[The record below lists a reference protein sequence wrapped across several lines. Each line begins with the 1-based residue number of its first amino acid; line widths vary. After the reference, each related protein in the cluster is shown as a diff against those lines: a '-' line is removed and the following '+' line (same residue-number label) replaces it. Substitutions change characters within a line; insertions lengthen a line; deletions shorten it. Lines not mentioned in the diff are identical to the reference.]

1 MADTYYFRLTS
12 MSPQKLNSMNSNLG
26 VVIAETATTG
36 KFFIQEVSFDQLV
49 SPNGASAVAYNIT
62 GDIKIAEPLGA
73 RFLDYLRYAAI
84 KNGVQNHL
92 DARYIL
98 DVEIRAENFKAGEF
112 VYSFPIMLLALEAK
126 TSISEKGTEYIIR
139 FGPAAHH
146 SQTDMTQP
154 IKDSITVE
162 GVQTLKDYF
171 KGLGRELELAEFKAA
186 KARQK
191 DGATAGGGGD
201 HPATAEPTHDE
212 YHFIL
217 DPVLDNMKF
226 TSKDSAEVA
235 KNGFW
240 GSVGHPSRW
249 FNDTWDITAKSG
261 STIVSQITRV
271 LQQSDGISE
280 LLPGR
285 KTPQA
290 PDGQGSSPD
299 NQAAN
304 EASMGDIYQF
314 FRVETHTVYKAF
326 DTKRSR
332 YAVKHIFAIFLADQ
346 PNMYQY
352 PDEVDL
358 LNANQSQGK
367 VLGKLNQYIT
377 RGLLRKAYYHY
388 YTGLNMDII
397 RANLQFNMMYFLP
410 SFPTM
415 WTDRGKTSDGPINK
429 QNYNREQPP
438 QAYGDT
444 PVATTPWMIAEDT
457 DYGEITNTL
466 KNAPAALRPRMEPDN
481 IVKQADDPKS
491 ENEHLVEKLFA
502 VQCSERDLMELELEI
517 FGDPY
522 WLGVPN
528 LMMAG
533 AKGLA
538 QIGVND
544 GIRAKITA
552 EMPAI
557 DPEFASRNH
566 GWSNYEQAQY
576 YKGGNLI
583 YYNAQL
589 PVNDGQNDLM
599 EFSTSDQIVGIY
611 MVWKVKNEFKEG
623 KWTQTLSTKRDITI
637 PSKFLP
643 LSAMGGA
650 SGSDSGFEAYV
661 NNVLAT
667 NAQPG
672 ASGSGGSNPSANSG
686 GGAPTETSR
695 SKELQNENIGKPV
708 GPDLLGARGVET
720 QQTQSSNPRINAA
733 KNTYDNLAKDNPPPT
748 VNNPVERAKELA
760 SSGLS
765 KDQAYQ
771 QAKTEYSDQLKSR
784 FEHENKLNEQAFKAA
799 GVDKYKPYSAET
811 MASLAMQKSNGGGL
825 EDWKKNTNWKG
836 PASVNN
842 PGGLGHNAR
851 TGTYNSYKSF
861 DDGIKAM
868 NGYYNYGE
876 GVPAGRHG
884 KDRFLLPSGT
894 PKTSGNSELQYIDK
908 ISKGRP
914 PGG

>member
-1 MADTYYFRLTS
+1 MAHSYYTRLTLVH
-12 MSPQKLNSMNSNLG
+12 PQAASRLDPRLG
-26 VVIAETATTG
+26 VVIAETASTGRFILSDMSWDSIIGPNAVTT
-36 KFFIQEVSFDQLV
+36 
-49 SPNGASAVAYNIT
+49 VAYNQT
-62 GDIKIAEPLGA
+62 GDLKILEPLGMSLFDYIRA
-73 RFLDYLRYAAI
+73 AAYDVGVENHIQSAFLLE
-84 KNGVQNHL
+84 
-92 DARYIL
+92 
-98 DVEIRAENFKAGEF
+98 VEILAENIDKEAMPFH
-112 VYSFPIMLLALEAK
+112 YIFPITFIATEVK
-126 TSISEKGTEYIIR
+126 SNFSERGTEYNIK
-139 FGPAAHH
+139 FTHQGGAAQ
-146 SQTDMTQP
+146 SDLVQP
-154 IKDSITVE
+154 IKEALTVKA
-162 GVQTLKDYF
+162 TNLKDF
-171 KGLGRELELAEFKAA
+171 FKLLQKGLEEREFMYAA
-186 KARQK
+186 ARQK
-191 DGATAGGGGD
+191 YGSKSSPGGD
-201 HPATAEPTHDE
+201 NPAKSDDYHDE

-285 KTPQA
+285 KTPQS

-332 YAVKHIFAIFLADQ
+332 YAVKHVFAIFLADQ

-358 LNANQSQGK
+358 LNSNQSQGK

-544 GIRAKITA
+544 GIRAKITS

-566 GWSNYEQAQY
+566 G
-576 YKGGNLI
+576 
-583 YYNAQL
+583 
-589 PVNDGQNDLM
+589 
-599 EFSTSDQIVGIY
+599 
-611 MVWKVKNEFKEG
+611 
-623 KWTQTLSTKRDITI
+623 
-637 PSKFLP
+637 
-643 LSAMGGA
+643 
-650 SGSDSGFEAYV
+650 
-661 NNVLAT
+661 
-667 NAQPG
+667 
-672 ASGSGGSNPSANSG
+672 
-686 GGAPTETSR
+686 
-695 SKELQNENIGKPV
+695 
-708 GPDLLGARGVET
+708 
-720 QQTQSSNPRINAA
+720 
-733 KNTYDNLAKDNPPPT
+733 
-748 VNNPVERAKELA
+748 
-760 SSGLS
+760 
-765 KDQAYQ
+765 
-771 QAKTEYSDQLKSR
+771 
-784 FEHENKLNEQAFKAA
+784 
-799 GVDKYKPYSAET
+799 
-811 MASLAMQKSNGGGL
+811 
-825 EDWKKNTNWKG
+825 
-836 PASVNN
+836 
-842 PGGLGHNAR
+842 
-851 TGTYNSYKSF
+851 
-861 DDGIKAM
+861 
-868 NGYYNYGE
+868 
-876 GVPAGRHG
+876 
-884 KDRFLLPSGT
+884 
-894 PKTSGNSELQYIDK
+894 
-908 ISKGRP
+908 
-914 PGG
+914 